1 MTQSQKQDKQNPHH
15 NLSTHTTCK
24 PGQSLGF
31 LNPRYILQQKNQP
44 QLKRSLQH
52 EHWKSAMRDEYMALL
67 RNKTWSLVDL
77 PQNRKAIGCKWIFKV
92 KENPDGTI
100 N

>member
-1 MTQSQKQDKQNPHH
+1 
-15 NLSTHTTCK
+15 
-24 PGQSLGF
+24 
-31 LNPRYILQQKNQP
+31 
-44 QLKRSLQH
+44 
-52 EHWKSAMRDEYMALL
+52 MRDEYMALL